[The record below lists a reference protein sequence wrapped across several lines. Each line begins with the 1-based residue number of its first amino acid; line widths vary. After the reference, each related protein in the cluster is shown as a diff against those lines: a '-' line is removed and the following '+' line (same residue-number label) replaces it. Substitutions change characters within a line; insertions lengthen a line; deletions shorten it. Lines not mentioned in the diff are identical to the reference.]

1 MVSSIKPLSDRILIK
16 PMAKEEIATTARVP
30 PAIPAPAAIIL
41 PLILFIF
48 SIFLLTLSRPVL
60 IDVSTPPIRFIP
72 VKIRAIFIISA
83 AITITQEGYKMGL
96 LLIIILFIIIFWF
109 FTKDLGRD
117 LRLFAGWLESLPAK
131 TDKSINTLDTLNTK
145 MESLTAELQA
155 KLDLKKA
162 EKAAKKP

>member
-1 MVSSIKPLSDRILIK
+1 
-16 PMAKEEIATTARVP
+16 
-30 PAIPAPAAIIL
+30 
-41 PLILFIF
+41 
-48 SIFLLTLSRPVL
+48 
-60 IDVSTPPIRFIP
+60 
-72 VKIRAIFIISA
+72 
-83 AITITQEGYKMGL
+83 MGL

-117 LRLFAGWLESLPAK
+117 LRLFSGWLESLPAK